1 MRLAVLL
8 IAASLAAACARQ
20 PAPASPST
28 LTPASAVLTE
38 PLRPCDDGGD
48 GGVLIH
54 GVCL

>member
-20 PAPASPST
+20 PAPAT
-28 LTPASAVLTE
+28 QVGMTPAAAVQTE